1 MVFIP
6 PLPPTTLSNPFL
18 LISLT
23 FLRHSEIDKSGKGTS
38 HSSLFRFVL
47 VFVFVVI
54 VVVSFFSSALFFTR
68 PSLYSLLYRGF

>member
-23 FLRHSEIDKSGKGTS
+23 FSRHSEIDKSGKGTS

-47 VFVFVVI
+47 VFVFAVI
-54 VVVSFFSSALFFTR
+54 VVVSFFFICFIFHQT
-68 PSLYSLLYRGF
+68 FIE